1 MTTSM
6 ESLIERN
13 DGCDRPVGPGTLTY
27 PCRLEPRHDG
37 PCVAPENAASIRL
50 RRQWEEEQQQKQQDE
65 WKPPSTYIPQELVD
79 RFREQ
84 GDIQIVQ
91 DLLRHFGVTASTE
104 ATRQAIS
111 SLQRTRHERAVQE
124 SPEVPQDEP
133 RRTTLLEDITKVI
146 HEGQEEPAVETARY
160 VIEIVTARLR
170 EGM

>member
-13 DGCDRPVGPGTLTY
+13 DGCDKPVGPGTLTY

-50 RRQWEEEQQQKQQDE
+50 RRQWEEQQEQQDE
-65 WKPPSTYIPQELVD
+65 WKPPLTRFSQELIDQVK
-79 RFREQ
+79 EQ
-84 GDIQIVQ
+84 ADVQIV
-91 DLLRHFGVTASTE
+91 FGVTASTE

-111 SLQRTRHERAVQE
+111 SLQRTRHERAVQG

-146 HEGQEEPAVETARY
+146 HEGQEEPPVEIARY

>member
-13 DGCDRPVGPGTLTY
+13 DGCDRPVGPGTLAY

-50 RRQWEEEQQQKQQDE
+50 RRQWEEQQQKQQDE
-65 WKPPSTYIPQELVD
+65 WKPPSTYIPKELVD
-79 RFREQ
+79 R
-84 GDIQIVQ
+84 
-91 DLLRHFGVTASTE
+91 GVTASTE

-111 SLQRTRHERAVQE
+111 S
-124 SPEVPQDEP
+124 P

-146 HEGQEEPAVETARY
+146 HEGQEEPPVEIARY

>member
-13 DGCDRPVGPGTLTY
+13 DGCDRPVGPGTLAY

-50 RRQWEEEQQQKQQDE
+50 RRQWEEQQQQQQDE
-65 WKPPSTYIPQELVD
+65 WKPPSTYIPKELVD
-79 RFREQ
+79 R
-84 GDIQIVQ
+84 
-91 DLLRHFGVTASTE
+91 GVTASTE

-111 SLQRTRHERAVQE
+111 S
-124 SPEVPQDEP
+124 P

-146 HEGQEEPAVETARY
+146 HEGQEEPPVEIARY

>member
-50 RRQWEEEQQQKQQDE
+50 RRQWEEQQQDE
-65 WKPPSTYIPQELVD
+65 WKPPSTYIPKELVD
-79 RFREQ
+79 R
-84 GDIQIVQ
+84 
-91 DLLRHFGVTASTE
+91 GVTASTE

-111 SLQRTRHERAVQE
+111 S
-124 SPEVPQDEP
+124 P

-146 HEGQEEPAVETARY
+146 HEGQEEPPVEIARY

>member
-50 RRQWEEEQQQKQQDE
+50 RRQWEEQQQKQQDE
-65 WKPPSTYIPQELVD
+65 WKPPSTYIPKELVD
-79 RFREQ
+79 R
-84 GDIQIVQ
+84 
-91 DLLRHFGVTASTE
+91 GVTASTE

-111 SLQRTRHERAVQE
+111 S
-124 SPEVPQDEP
+124 P

-146 HEGQEEPAVETARY
+146 HEGQEEPPVEIARY

>member
-50 RRQWEEEQQQKQQDE
+50 RRQWEEQQQKQQDE
-65 WKPPSTYIPQELVD
+65 WKPPSTYIPKELVD
-79 RFREQ
+79 R
-84 GDIQIVQ
+84 
-91 DLLRHFGVTASTE
+91 GVTASTE

-111 SLQRTRHERAVQE
+111 S
-124 SPEVPQDEP
+124 P

>member
-50 RRQWEEEQQQKQQDE
+50 RRQWEEQQQKQQDE
-65 WKPPSTYIPQELVD
+65 WKPPSTYIPKELVD
-79 RFREQ
+79 R
-84 GDIQIVQ
+84 
-91 DLLRHFGVTASTE
+91 GVTASTE
-104 ATRQAIS
+104 A
-111 SLQRTRHERAVQE
+111 TRHERAVQE

-146 HEGQEEPAVETARY
+146 HEGQEEPPVEIARY

>member
-50 RRQWEEEQQQKQQDE
+50 RRQWEEQQQQQQDE
-65 WKPPSTYIPQELVD
+65 WKPPSTYIPKELVD
-79 RFREQ
+79 R
-84 GDIQIVQ
+84 
-91 DLLRHFGVTASTE
+91 GVTASTE

-111 SLQRTRHERAVQE
+111 S
-124 SPEVPQDEP
+124 P

-146 HEGQEEPAVETARY
+146 HEGQEEPPVEIARY